1 LLPPSAFS
9 LTTFNLN
16 SYLFGVNYMA
26 ESRTNSELTRKVM
39 SDSDFDRL
47 SEFISAHCG
56 IKMPRGKKVM
66 LEARLG
72 KRLRS
77 VGAASFHDYCDYL
90 FNAEDGEKEL
100 VHMIEA
106 VTTHKTDFF
115 REPVHFD
122 FLVET
127 ILPEYINSS
136 NAGRGNLFRVWSAG
150 CSSGEEPYTL
160 AMVLSEFASQSRS
173 FFFSILATDISTQIL
188 DKARRGI
195 YEEDRIVTVPM
206 SLKKRYIMRSKDPAK
221 GVIRMAP
228 ELRSI
233 IRFEKLNLMDEK
245 YDLKE
250 LPLDV
255 IFCRNVIIYFD
266 RLTQERLINRFCRYL
281 KPNGY
286 LILGHSESMHGLDV
300 PLNRVSS
307 TIYRK
312 TS

>member
-1 LLPPSAFS
+1 MSDS
-9 LTTFNLN
+9 
-16 SYLFGVNYMA
+16 GIK
-26 ESRTNSELTRKVM
+26 SEQARKVM
-39 SDSDFDRL
+39 SDGDFDRL

-77 VGAASFHDYCDYL
+77 VGAASFHDYCNYL
-90 FNAEDGEKEL
+90 FNAEGGEKEL

-115 REPVHFD
+115 REPAHFE
-122 FLVET
+122 FLTNT
-127 ILPEYINSS
+127 ILPEHINS
-136 NAGRGNLFRVWSAG
+136 AGAGPGNIFRVWSAG

-160 AMVLSEFASQSRS
+160 AMVLFEFASQNNGFS
-173 FFFSILATDISTQIL
+173 FSILATDISTQIL
-188 DKARRGI
+188 EKARRGI

-206 SLKKRYIMRSKDPAK
+206 SLKKKYILRSKDPKK

-228 ELRSI
+228 ELRSL
-233 IRFEKLNLMDEK
+233 IRYEKLNLMAEH
-245 YDLKE
+245 YE
-250 LPLDV
+250 LREPPLDV

-266 RLTQERLINRFCRYL
+266 RPTQERLINRFCRYL

-286 LILGHSESMHGLDV
+286 LILGHSESVHGLEV

-312 TS
+312 IS